1 VVPSFRDG
9 VYGVAVRNRP
19 EGTIV
24 ISETHQLVFI
34 GGLHRSGT
42 SPFARCLAAH
52 PMVSGFSDTGVEEDE
67 GQHLQDVMPTGQ
79 PFGGP
84 GRFALDPN
92 SSLTETSPLVSP
104 DNAERLSAQWSK
116 HWDLSS
122 PVLIEKSPPNI
133 VRMRFLQA
141 LFPSS
146 SFIMVV
152 RHPVIVSLST
162 KKWAKGASYDTLF
175 DNWFAAHDT
184 MRRDAPQ
191 IQRLHIVKYED
202 LVLSPDDVLAE
213 TAEFLHLDGTIP
225 SDSLQG
231 GRSSSYEQT
240 WDEWRSSF
248 NPVQRLRSMRLVR
261 KYATRAAE
269 YGYSMDRLHT
279 AKPLAL

>member
-1 VVPSFRDG
+1 
-9 VYGVAVRNRP
+9 
-19 EGTIV
+19 V
-24 ISETHQLVFI
+24 ISETHQLVFV

-42 SPFARCLAAH
+42 TPFARCLAAH
-52 PMVSGFSDTGVEEDE
+52 PMVSGFNDTGAEEDE

-79 PFGGP
+79 AFGGP
-84 GRFALDPN
+84 GKFALDPN
-92 SSLTETSPLVSP
+92 SSMIETSPLVNDLSV
-104 DNAERLSAQWSK
+104 ERLAQQWGK
-116 HWDLSS
+116 HWDLKR
-122 PVLIEKSPPNI
+122 PVLLEKSPPNI

-141 LFPSS
+141 LFPSA

-175 DNWFAAHDT
+175 DNWFAAHDI

-191 IQRLHIVKYED
+191 IERLQIVKYED

-213 TAEFLHLDGTIP
+213 TAEFLHLDGAIP
-225 SDSLQG
+225 SKSLQG

-240 WDEWRSSF
+240 WDEWRTSL
-248 NPVQRLRSMRLVR
+248 NPVPRLRARHLVR
-261 KYATRAAE
+261 KYGTRADE

-279 AKPLAL
+279 AKPIPL